1 MRSHRAA
8 GYLFIL
14 PALLFFAAFLI
25 YPLLH
30 TVYLSLTEWAGFDLK
45 KISFVGFENF
55 KLIPPDWIFWK
66 AMRNT
71 LYFVVGTTVFLNLL
85 GLGLAVFLNSSTRLT
100 RLVRTLIFI
109 PVLLSPVIVG
119 VMWSRIFDPFGV
131 LNQILEKLK
140 LIQTPIF
147 WLGDRRMALVSII
160 GATVWQWVGYDMV
173 LYLTGLQQ
181 IPEELYEAAMIDGA
195 NRWQL
200 LRRITL
206 PLLKGVGTMV
216 ILLNLIGGV
225 RVFDIV
231 YVMTKGGPNHNTEV
245 LATHLYE
252 VAFWFNKMGYA
263 SVIAVIILVISLVFA
278 YFRSRLMSEEKA

>member
-1 MRSHRAA
+1 MQKRQSA

-14 PALLFFAAFLI
+14 PALFFFIAFLV
-25 YPLLH
+25 YPLVH
-30 TVYLSLTEWAGFDLK
+30 TIYLSLTEWAGFDLK
-45 KISFVGFENF
+45 KITFVGFDNF
-55 KLIPPDWIFWK
+55 KLLLPDWIFWK
-66 AMRNT
+66 ALRNT
-71 LYFVVGTTVFLNLL
+71 LSFVIGTTVFLNLL
-85 GLGLAVFLNSSTRLT
+85 GLSLALFLNNSRRLT
-100 RLVRTLIFI
+100 HIIRTLIFV

-119 VMWSRIFDPFGV
+119 VMWSRILDPFGV
-131 LNQILEKLK
+131 LNQILQKINAIK
-140 LIQTPIF
+140 TPIF
-147 WLGDRRMALVSII
+147 WLGDKRIALLSVI
-160 GATVWQWVGYDMV
+160 GATVWQWVGYDMI

-195 NRWQL
+195 NKWHL
-200 LRRITL
+200 LRYITL
-206 PLLKGVGTMV
+206 PLLKGIATMV

-263 SVIAVIILVISLVFA
+263 SVIAVVILVLSLLFA
-278 YFRSRLMSEEKA
+278 YFRNRLVRE

>member
-1 MRSHRAA
+1 MQKRQSA

-14 PALLFFAAFLI
+14 PALFFFIAFLV
-25 YPLLH
+25 YPLVH
-30 TVYLSLTEWAGFDLK
+30 TIYLSLTEWAGFDLK
-45 KISFVGFENF
+45 KITFVGFDNF
-55 KLIPPDWIFWK
+55 KLLLPDWIFWK
-66 AMRNT
+66 ALRNT
-71 LYFVVGTTVFLNLL
+71 LSFVIGTTVFLNLL
-85 GLGLAVFLNSSTRLT
+85 GLSLALFLNNSRRLT
-100 RLVRTLIFI
+100 HIIRTLIFV

-119 VMWSRIFDPFGV
+119 VMWSRILDPFGV
-131 LNQILEKLK
+131 LNQILQKINAIK
-140 LIQTPIF
+140 TPIF
-147 WLGDRRMALVSII
+147 WLGDKRIALLSVI
-160 GATVWQWVGYDMV
+160 GATVWQWVGYDMI

-195 NRWQL
+195 NKWHL
-200 LRRITL
+200 LRYITL
-206 PLLKGVGTMV
+206 PLLRGIATMV

-263 SVIAVIILVISLVFA
+263 SVIAVVILVLSLLFA
-278 YFRSRLMSEEKA
+278 YFRNRLVRE

>member
-1 MRSHRAA
+1 MRTHRTA

-14 PALLFFAAFLI
+14 PALLFFLAFLV

-45 KISFVGFENF
+45 KITFVGFENF
-55 KLIPPDWIFWK
+55 KLLPPDWIFWK
-66 AMRNT
+66 ALRNT
-71 LYFVVGTTVFLNLL
+71 FYFVAGTTVFLNLL
-85 GLGLAVFLNSSTRLT
+85 GLGLAVFLNSSSRLT

-195 NRWQL
+195 NRWHL

-263 SVIAVIILVISLVFA
+263 SVIAVLILVISLVFA

>member
-1 MRSHRAA
+1 MRTHRTA

-14 PALLFFAAFLI
+14 PALLFFLAFLV

-45 KISFVGFENF
+45 KISFVGFDNF

-71 LYFVVGTTVFLNLL
+71 FYFVAGTTVFLNLL
-85 GLGLAVFLNSSTRLT
+85 GLGLAVFLNSSSRLT

-195 NRWQL
+195 NRWHL

-216 ILLNLIGGV
+216 ILLNFIGGV

>member
-1 MRSHRAA
+1 MQKRQCA

-14 PALLFFAAFLI
+14 PALFFFIAFLV
-25 YPLLH
+25 YPLVH
-30 TVYLSLTEWAGFDLK
+30 TIYLSLTEWAGFDLK
-45 KISFVGFENF
+45 KITFVGFDNF
-55 KLIPPDWIFWK
+55 KLLLPDWIFWK
-66 AMRNT
+66 ALRNT
-71 LYFVVGTTVFLNLL
+71 LSFVIGTTVFLNLL
-85 GLGLAVFLNSSTRLT
+85 GLSLALFLNNSRRLT
-100 RLVRTLIFI
+100 HIIRTLIFV

-119 VMWSRIFDPFGV
+119 VMWSRILDPFGV
-131 LNQILEKLK
+131 LNQILQKINAIK
-140 LIQTPIF
+140 TPIF
-147 WLGDRRMALVSII
+147 WLGDKRIALLSVI
-160 GATVWQWVGYDMV
+160 GATVWQWVGYDMI

-195 NRWQL
+195 NKWHL
-200 LRRITL
+200 LRYITL
-206 PLLKGVGTMV
+206 PLLRGIATMV

-263 SVIAVIILVISLVFA
+263 SVIAVVILVLSLLFA
-278 YFRSRLMSEEKA
+278 YFRNRLVRE

>member
-1 MRSHRAA
+1 MRSNRAA

-14 PALLFFAAFLI
+14 PALLFFAAFLV

-55 KLIPPDWIFWK
+55 KLLPPDWIFWK
-66 AMRNT
+66 ALRNT
-71 LYFVVGTTVFLNLL
+71 MYFVVGTTVYLNLL
-85 GLGLAVFLNSSTRLT
+85 GLGLAVFLNSGSRFTH
-100 RLVRTLIFI
+100 LVRTLIFI

-131 LNQILEKLK
+131 LNQILAKLK
-140 LIQTPIF
+140 AIQAPLF
-147 WLGDRRMALVSII
+147 WLGDKRMALVSII
-160 GATVWQWVGYDMV
+160 GATVWQWVGYDMI

-195 NRWQL
+195 NRWHL

-206 PLLKGVGTMV
+206 PLLKSVGTMV
-216 ILLNLIGGV
+216 VLLNLIGGV

-278 YFRSRLMSEEKA
+278 YFRSRLMSEERI